1 MALSA
6 LLSPN
11 LLNGGLFGAVKKEG
25 GYAKDPT
32 TNAFDKRSN
41 EATKEFKTQNK
52 ISEYRAWIDMMSNAL
67 GVRSP
72 YYTIG
77 EIQGTGVGQYVTR
90 YMQNQVGDVI
100 RAVTSTIDAF
110 TGNGQAGVII
120 DGFGEISGRIDV
132 EFSKNP
138 VVFVSN
144 SVTDNRIRTPNTV
157 NMKVFVSN
165 YYNDNG
171 LGAAVDYL
179 TSQDKTGIASETIK
193 WLFNNGNTR
202 AQEALYNLRRVQER
216 GRPFT
221 IYTPHGVYENMLIQS
236 LKPKTTAENVDM
248 LECDI
253 VFQEVIMYEPYYDSE
268 EDRTYPE
275 RTNVISDSDSTTWG
289 TVEDSASKSWKKITN
304 VWNKWFGGSKKAA
317 AEGAAQ

>member
-11 LLNGGLFGAVKKEG
+11 LLNGGLFGNPNKN
-25 GYAKDPT
+25 GYAKQPGTD
-32 TNAFDKRSN
+32 AFDKR
-41 EATKEFKTQNK
+41 ATGDMFKTSNK

-100 RAVTSTIDAF
+100 RAVTSTYDAIS
-110 TGNGQAGVII
+110 GSGQAGVII
-120 DGFGEISGRIDV
+120 DGFGDVSGKIDI
-132 EFSKNP
+132 EFAKNP

-179 TSQDKTGIASETIK
+179 SSKDQTGILGEGVK
-193 WLFNNGNTR
+193 WLINDGNTR
-202 AQEALYNLRRVQER
+202 AQDALYNLRRIQET
-216 GRPFT
+216 GKPFT
-221 IYTPHGVYENMLIQS
+221 VYTPHGVYENMLIQS
-236 LKPKTTAENVDM
+236 LRPRTTAENVDM

-253 VFQEVIMYEPYYDSE
+253 VFQEVLMYVPYLTAKSNWKW
-268 EDRTYPE
+268 PA
-275 RTNVISDSDSTTWG
+275 RTNIISDEYSTTWDEVTTG
-289 TVEDSASKSWKKITN
+289 TYYTDKINRIWKA
-304 VWNKWFGGSKKAA
+304 FGGKG
-317 AEGAAQ
+317 EV